1 MLVDK
6 ILGQLGPVCAVVEL
20 SAGWPRLL
28 HVVLW
33 HSGSDSFR
41 RGVEVQAGSGIL
53 FGRVGV
59 AVGLA
64 MCLRSS
70 GLRSVACAVCWV
82 NADCLFELCHADP
95 GNPASDLMQ
104 SLPKRSFVAVG
115 VAACLCV

>member
-1 MLVDK
+1 MFRDK
-6 ILGQLGPVCAVVEL
+6 ILGQLGLVCAVVEL
-20 SAGWPRLL
+20 SVGWPRLL
-28 HVVLW
+28 RVFLW

-41 RGVEVQAGSGIL
+41 LGVEVQAGSGIL

-64 MCLRSS
+64 RCLRSS
-70 GLRSVACAVCWV
+70 GLWSVACAVCWV

>member
-1 MLVDK
+1 MFRDK
-6 ILGQLGPVCAVVEL
+6 ILGQLGPVRAVVEL
-20 SAGWPRLL
+20 SAGWPRMLRL
-28 HVVLW
+28 VLW
-33 HSGSDSFR
+33 HSRSDSLR

-64 MCLRSS
+64 MCLLSS
-70 GLRSVACAVCWV
+70 GLRSVAFAVCWV